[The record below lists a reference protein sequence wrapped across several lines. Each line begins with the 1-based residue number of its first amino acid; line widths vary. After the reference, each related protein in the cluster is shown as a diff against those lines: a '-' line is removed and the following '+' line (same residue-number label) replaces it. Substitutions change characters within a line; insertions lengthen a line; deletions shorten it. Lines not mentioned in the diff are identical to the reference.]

1 MATQQTVLINTDSF
15 IVSGGA
21 DSVQVTTDLGT
32 QGVRGGLILYGSGQ
46 PEDPGVTFVE
56 TLQNLDWYINLKTTD
71 SEYLYVYQYQNGT
84 WVKIFKIIP
93 NTYNTNETATFTSGQ
108 AVLSIIVSN
117 TTAPL
122 LQQTLTSKLNV
133 HIDVQ
138 GQTNA
143 PIASS
148 FVVGQYTIN
157 EDSAYV
163 LPITVTAAQINPGT
177 GVWSA
182 LSGQANVNVSINVI

>member
-1 MATQQTVLINTDSF
+1 MATQQTVLVNTDSF

-21 DSVQVTTDLGT
+21 DSIQVNTDLGT
-32 QGVRGGLILYGSGQ
+32 QGVRGGLILYGSGK
-46 PEDPGVTFVE
+46 PEDSGVTFVE

-108 AVLSIIVSN
+108 TVLSVVVSN

>member
-93 NTYNTNETATFTSGQ
+93 NTYNTNQTATFTSGQ

-157 EDSAYV
+157 EDNAYV

>member
-1 MATQQTVLINTDSF
+1 MATQQTVLVNTDSF

-21 DSVQVTTDLGT
+21 DSIQLNTDLGT
-32 QGVRGGLILYGSGQ
+32 QGVRGGLILYGSGK
-46 PEDPGVTFVE
+46 PEDSGVTFVE

-108 AVLSIIVSN
+108 TVLNVVVSN

>member
-1 MATQQTVLINTDSF
+1 MATQQTVLVNTDSF

-21 DSVQVTTDLGT
+21 DSIQVNTDLGT
-32 QGVRGGLILYGSGQ
+32 QGVRGGLILYGSGK
-46 PEDPGVTFVE
+46 PEDSGVTFVE

-108 AVLSIIVSN
+108 TVLNVVVSN

>member
-1 MATQQTVLINTDSF
+1 MATQQTVLVNTDSF

-21 DSVQVTTDLGT
+21 DSIQVNTDLGT
-32 QGVRGGLILYGSGQ
+32 QGVRGGLILYGSGK
-46 PEDPGVTFVE
+46 PEDSGVTFVE

-108 AVLSIIVSN
+108 TVLNVVVSN

-122 LQQTLTSKLNV
+122 LQQTLISKLNV